1 LKRIETKYRRSKE
14 YIVLTLLLVF
24 FLGGLPDC
32 TGIPN
37 EITIGTHQVVNPY
50 YEDLVRPDRP
60 RLMLALSGGGERG
73 LAHIGVLIA
82 LEEADVRIDGITG
95 VSIGALIGG
104 LYAAGFT
111 PEEIVHRLEKVDWS
125 GIILDKL
132 ERRTLILARKED
144 NSRHLL
150 TLRLG
155 KDLAPVVPG
164 AISPGQKLYMNLLD
178 LTLDAPY
185 RTAGDWSDLKI
196 PLQILATDLKTG
208 EGVVFRSG
216 DLTPCMRG
224 SISMPLLFDPFV
236 YDTLQLIDG
245 GITSNIPVEIA
256 RLSPDDIV
264 LAVDATSPLSQPTPP
279 IKPWQIVEQ
288 VTTILERKADANS
301 VNSADLVIKPDIAGE
316 LEAAPDEF
324 SSAIEAGRKTMKKA
338 LPELRRLL
346 GRSQP
351 ENDTTLLSFNS
362 VEYSSDASREF
373 PVPGNWFDAGGVET
387 GRIRSFLR
395 GVYNNGTVRKA
406 RAFFDSSSATLTLE
420 IITTHRLDETRFT
433 GSQLLPA
440 SMLVKSFEP
449 LYDKPLNVDSVETA
463 LEVVLRLHRKAGF
476 SLTTISGIDFD
487 TSSGILSINIDPGIL
502 ECIRFHGIKRVPE
515 YWLKKEIP
523 LKYGQPITR
532 KGILKGTANLYATGL
547 FRSVQPVLT
556 RESDSDSGWTLEVYV
571 SEHPALPVRLGLS
584 YQGEHFSNQAERL
597 TQGFIE
603 LIYPSTFNYA
613 ARTVLFASFG
623 WRDSEYRISNLADKL
638 FGYPVMYDLSLSY
651 HFRERIMFDEFH
663 DETGIYRE
671 TSWGVRFLTG
681 GHAPTWGLISFSGR
695 MQRHENNYPERPEC
709 PERKETYN
717 LTAIGTRLTIDTHD
731 RAPFPNDGVQL
742 KADYETA
749 GSYLG
754 SERVFNRLW
763 GSFDGYVT
771 PFRRHTLNFRISGR
785 TADRTTPFDERFRL
799 GGINSF
805 PGLHLDEIVE
815 AMQIQTGIGYRFDL
829 ISRIVADSYIGL
841 RYDVAGSWDDPEAQ
855 ITRHDWM
862 QSAAIYFALDTLLG
876 PIIFQW
882 GHLIDRGPLPA
893 QNILFIQV
901 GNRF

>member
-1 LKRIETKYRRSKE
+1 MPHHK
-14 YIVLTLLLVF
+14 
-24 FLGGLPDC
+24 FLHDY
-32 TGIPN
+32 
-37 EITIGTHQVVNPY
+37 Q
-50 YEDLVRPDRP
+50 
-60 RLMLALSGGGERG
+60 
-73 LAHIGVLIA
+73 
-82 LEEADVRIDGITG
+82 
-95 VSIGALIGG
+95 
-104 LYAAGFT
+104 
-111 PEEIVHRLEKVDWS
+111 
-125 GIILDKL
+125 
-132 ERRTLILARKED
+132 
-144 NSRHLL
+144 
-150 TLRLG
+150 
-155 KDLAPVVPG
+155 
-164 AISPGQKLYMNLLD
+164 
-178 LTLDAPY
+178 
-185 RTAGDWSDLKI
+185 I
-196 PLQILATDLKTG
+196 PLQILTTDLHTG

-216 DLTPCMRG
+216 DLTPGLRG

-256 RLSPDDIV
+256 RLSPDNIV

-288 VTTILERKADANS
+288 VTTILEREADANS
-301 VNSADLVIKPDIAGE
+301 LNSADLVIKPDITGE
-316 LEAAPDEF
+316 LETATDEF
-324 SSAIEAGRKTMKKA
+324 SSAIEAGRKAMEKA
-338 LPELRRLL
+338 LPELKHLL

-351 ENDTTLLSFNS
+351 ENDTAFLSFNS
-362 VEYSSDASREF
+362 VEYSPDASREF
-373 PVPGNWFDAGGVET
+373 PVPGNWFDAGGAET

-395 GVYNNGTVRKA
+395 EVYNNGTVRKA
-406 RAFFDSSSATLTLE
+406 RAFFDSSRATLTLE
-420 IITTHRLDETRFT
+420 IITTHRLDETRFP
-433 GSQLLPA
+433 GGQLLPE

-449 LYDKPLNVDSVETA
+449 LYGKPLNMDSIETA

-476 SLTTISGIDFD
+476 SHATVPQCGIDFD

-502 ECIRFHGIKRVPE
+502 GCIRFYGIKRVPE
-515 YWLKKEIP
+515 YWLTKEIP

-532 KGILKGTANLYATGL
+532 KGILKGAANLYATGL
-547 FRSVQPVLT
+547 FRSVQPVLVKET
-556 RESDSDSGWTLEVYV
+556 DSDSRWTLEVHV

-584 YQGEHFSNQAERL
+584 YQGEHFSNQAERM
-597 TQGFIE
+597 TRGFIE

-651 HFRERIMFDEFH
+651 HFRRRIMFDERH

-671 TSWGVRFLTG
+671 TSWGVRFLVG

-695 MQRHENNYPERPEC
+695 MQRHENNYPER
-709 PERKETYN
+709 KENYN

-731 RAPFPNDGVQL
+731 RAPFPNNGVQL
-742 KADYETA
+742 EVDYETA
-749 GSYLG
+749 GSYSG

-763 GSFDGYVT
+763 GSFSGYAT
-771 PFRRHTLNFRISGR
+771 PIRRHTLNFRISGR

-805 PGLHLDEIVE
+805 PGLHLDEIVG

-882 GHLIDRGPLPA
+882 GHLIDRGPLPS